1 MLIILRDF
9 VLFVIEV
16 LVGFGWFK
24 PERGEG
30 GKVAYFHSLVVDE
43 GVD

>member
-1 MLIILRDF
+1 MFIILRDF

-16 LVGFGWFK
+16 LVGFERFK
-24 PERGEG
+24 PERGGE
-30 GKVAYFHSLVVDE
+30 VTYFHSLVVDE

>member
-1 MLIILRDF
+1 MFIILRDF

-16 LVGFGWFK
+16 LVGFERFK
-24 PERGEG
+24 PERGGEG
-30 GKVAYFHSLVVDE
+30 EVTYFHSLVVDE

>member
-16 LVGFGWFK
+16 LVGFERFK
-24 PERGEG
+24 PERGGEG
-30 GKVAYFHSLVVDE
+30 GGDILSQPRS
-43 GVD
+43 